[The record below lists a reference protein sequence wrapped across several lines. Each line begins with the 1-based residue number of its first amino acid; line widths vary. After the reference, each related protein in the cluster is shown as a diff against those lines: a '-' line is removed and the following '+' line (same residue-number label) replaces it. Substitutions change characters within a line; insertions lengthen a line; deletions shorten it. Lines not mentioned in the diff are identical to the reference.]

1 MKKQKDEN
9 VNIDKDE
16 MSHINDE
23 KRDDEKNG
31 NAQQKKIQRKMDD
44 DEV

>member
-1 MKKQKDEN
+1 
-9 VNIDKDE
+9 

-31 NAQQKKIQRKMDD
+31 NVKAEKDSKKMMMKSEMMKKMN
-44 DEV
+44 VL